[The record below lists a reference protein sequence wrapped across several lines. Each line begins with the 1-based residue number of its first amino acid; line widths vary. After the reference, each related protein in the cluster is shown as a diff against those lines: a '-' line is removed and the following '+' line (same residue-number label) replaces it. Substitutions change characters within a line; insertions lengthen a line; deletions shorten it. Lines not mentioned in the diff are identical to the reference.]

1 MNFSSLHEKLK
12 GVKMF
17 DFSADQLAVIKVS
30 LSQAHYNYTMELD
43 AIKKNKSQMMS
54 DIGNHPERK
63 KELKKLITI
72 INEIDEYLR
81 KQ

>member
-1 MNFSSLHEKLK
+1 
-12 GVKMF
+12 MF

-30 LSQAHYNYTMELD
+30 LSQAHYNYTIELD
-43 AIKKNKSQMMS
+43 GIKKNKSKMIS
-54 DIGNHPERK
+54 DIQDHPNRK
-63 KELKKLITI
+63 KELKKLIDI

>member
-1 MNFSSLHEKLK
+1 MKKIK

-30 LSQAHYNYTMELD
+30 LSQAHYNYTIELD
-43 AIKKNKSQMMS
+43 KIKKNKSKMMS

-63 KELKKLITI
+63 KELKKLIAV
-72 INEIDEYLR
+72 INEIDDYLR
-81 KQ
+81 RQ

>member
-1 MNFSSLHEKLK
+1 
-12 GVKMF
+12 
-17 DFSADQLAVIKVS
+17 
-30 LSQAHYNYTMELD
+30 MELD

-54 DIGNHPERK
+54 DIGDHPNRK